1 MALSPTEIR
10 AILETANWW
19 KSGFAWGQVGTGL

>member
-1 MALSPTEIR
+1 MLTVTEIR

-19 KSGFAWGQVGTGL
+19 VLHAWGQVDKGF

>member
-1 MALSPTEIR
+1 MITTEEKR

-19 KSGFAWGQVGTGL
+19 TNGWEWGQVGTGL